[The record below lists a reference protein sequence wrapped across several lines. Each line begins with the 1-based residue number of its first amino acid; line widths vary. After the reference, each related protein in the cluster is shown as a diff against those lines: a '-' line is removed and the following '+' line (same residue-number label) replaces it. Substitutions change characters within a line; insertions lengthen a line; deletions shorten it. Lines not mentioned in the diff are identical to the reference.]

1 MASKAQTVRIIGGAL
16 RGRRLHFPKDSAV
29 RPTPDRVRETVFNWL
44 APHLLGARVLDVFA
58 GSGAL
63 GIESLSRGAAK
74 VVLLDRD
81 PRCVQAMADQLRAWR
96 IDPSQYVIQRA
107 DSLAWLARPNAT
119 HIDADGQKP
128 FDIVLL
134 DPPFDLGL
142 WPSVIRA
149 LEGEK
154 WLAPQALLYIETPAA
169 AESALGALDTARWE
183 LLRSR
188 KAGEVGYHLYRYRQ
202 VDHSHHTQE
211 AG

>member
-1 MASKAQTVRIIGGAL
+1 M
-16 RGRRLHFPKDSAV
+16 HFPKDSAV

-44 APHLLGARVLDVFA
+44 APHLRGARVLDVFA

-81 PRCVQAMADQLRAWR
+81 PRCVQAMADQLQAWR

-107 DSLAWLARPNAT
+107 DSLAWLARLKAT
-119 HIDADGQKP
+119 HGDADGQKP

-142 WPSVIRA
+142 WLPVIRA
-149 LEGEK
+149 LEDQE

-169 AESALGALDTARWE
+169 AESALAALDTARWE

-202 VDHSHHTQE
+202 ADHSNHTQE